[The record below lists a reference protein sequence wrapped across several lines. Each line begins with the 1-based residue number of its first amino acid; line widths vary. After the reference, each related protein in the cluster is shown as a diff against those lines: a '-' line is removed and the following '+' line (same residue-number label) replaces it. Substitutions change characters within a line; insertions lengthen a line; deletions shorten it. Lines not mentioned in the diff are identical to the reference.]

1 VDGKLTH
8 AEQRAPAPAPPGPLR
23 VLLSA
28 YACEP
33 HKGSEPGVGWEWATR
48 LARAGHQVCVLTR
61 ANNRA
66 VIDHALAADPISGLR
81 FVYYDLPR
89 WAYAWKR
96 GGRGV
101 RLYYTLWQWGAYR
114 VARELCRREHFDVAH
129 HITFGVFRHPSFM
142 AFLGLPFVFG
152 PVGGGEC
159 APRPLRRSYP
169 AYGYLAD
176 LARDLANWYAR
187 VDPLMHAVYRRT
199 ALTLCKTR
207 QTLQCIPS
215 RYRGRCRVGLE
226 IGTAGHGAQSPPPP
240 KPHPDGGLRVLYVG
254 RLVYWKGMHL
264 GLAAFA
270 QLLAVQPEARLTVI
284 GSGPE
289 QARLRELARRSGIS
303 HAITWLAWMKR
314 AAVMRA
320 YRRHD
325 VLLFPSLH
333 DSSGNAV
340 LEALSFGLPVV
351 CLDCGGPALLVDAT
365 CGFRAPTGEPAQAVA
380 GLARALVTLAQ
391 DRALAQ
397 RMARAAWRRA
407 KRDFSWERQVARM
420 DGVYRDAIA
429 ACTPAAQA
437 RGTGVM
443 S

>member
-1 VDGKLTH
+1 MADELTH
-8 AEQRAPAPAPPGPLR
+8 AQPAAAAGALR

-66 VIDHALAADPISGLR
+66 AIERTLAEDPIAGLR

-89 WAYAWKR
+89 WSRAWKR

-114 VARELCRREHFDVAH
+114 LARELCRRERFDVAH

-142 AFLGLPFVFG
+142 AFLGVPFVFG
-152 PVGGGEC
+152 PVGGGEH
-159 APRPLRRSYP
+159 APRLLRRSYP
-169 AYGYLAD
+169 AYGHLAD

-187 VDPLMHAVYRRT
+187 VDPVMHAVYRRT
-199 ALTLCKTR
+199 ALTLCKTG

-215 RYRGRCRVGLE
+215 RYRDRCRVSLE
-226 IGTAGHGAQSPPPP
+226 IGSASHGALLAPPPRRRR
-240 KPHPDGGLRVLYVG
+240 PDGGLRVLYVG

-270 QLLAVQPEARLTVI
+270 QLLAAQPEARLTVI

-303 HAITWLAWMKR
+303 HAITWFAWMER

-340 LEALSFGLPVV
+340 LEALSCGLPVV
-351 CLDCGGPALLVDAT
+351 CFDCGGPALLVDDT
-365 CGFRAPTGEPAQAVA
+365 CGFRAPTGEPAQAVG

-391 DRALAQ
+391 DPALAQ
-397 RMARAAWRRA
+397 RMAHAARRRA
-407 KRDFSWERQVARM
+407 QQEFSWERQVARM
-420 DGVYRDAIA
+420 HGVYREAIA
-429 ACTPAAQA
+429 ACAPPARA
-437 RGTGVM
+437 RGTEAV